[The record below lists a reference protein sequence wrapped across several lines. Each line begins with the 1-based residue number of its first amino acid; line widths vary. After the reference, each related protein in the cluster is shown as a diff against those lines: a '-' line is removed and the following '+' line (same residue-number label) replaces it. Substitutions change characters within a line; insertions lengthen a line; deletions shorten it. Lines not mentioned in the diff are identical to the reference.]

1 MALTKITGAE
11 KDMKIVE
18 EWIARNGVQ
27 KQLVVNSTNRKQ
39 MEVSGSRTRRRRR
52 QEQES
57 HQRNRIMD
65 FCKSLC
71 AHVF

>member
-27 KQLVVNSTNRKQ
+27 KQLVINSTNRKQ
-39 MEVSGSRTRRRRR
+39 MEVRGSRTRRRR

-65 FCKSLC
+65 FCQSFC
-71 AHVF
+71 TRVF

>member
-27 KQLVVNSTNRKQ
+27 KQLVINSTNRKQ
-39 MEVSGSRTRRRRR
+39 MEVSGSRTRRRR

-65 FCKSLC
+65 FCKSFC
-71 AHVF
+71 ARVF

>member
-27 KQLVVNSTNRKQ
+27 KQLVINSTNRKQ
-39 MEVSGSRTRRRRR
+39 MEVRGSRTRRRR

-65 FCKSLC
+65 FCKSFC

>member
-27 KQLVVNSTNRKQ
+27 KQLVINSTNRKQ
-39 MEVSGSRTRRRRR
+39 MEVRGSRTRRRR

-57 HQRNRIMD
+57 YQRNRIMD
-65 FCKSLC
+65 FCTSFC

>member
-27 KQLVVNSTNRKQ
+27 KQLVINSTNRKQ
-39 MEVSGSRTRRRRR
+39 MEVSGSRTRRRR

-65 FCKSLC
+65 FCKSFR

>member
-27 KQLVVNSTNRKQ
+27 KQLVINSTNRKQ
-39 MEVSGSRTRRRRR
+39 MEVSESRTRRRR
-52 QEQES
+52 QE
-57 HQRNRIMD
+57 
-65 FCKSLC
+65 
-71 AHVF
+71 